1 MCESFEFHWT
11 QAARS
16 VLPYIVWFSNAHNQ
30 LGWDAFDPAGE
41 NFASQGEVCNF
52 FLSLMGAANEH
63 TGCLFSLR
71 KDQSSSPQ

>member
-1 MCESFEFHWT
+1 MMIESFEFQRT

-41 NFASQGEVCNF
+41 NFIAER
-52 FLSLMGAANEH
+52 SL
-63 TGCLFSLR
+63 
-71 KDQSSSPQ
+71 